1 MNIEINNKNYEVII
15 EYKNNKNMYLRVKKD
30 LKIYITAPKYIREK
44 EIKNFINNNI
54 DSVYKQLN
62 TFENNKI
69 NQKNKLLFLGYSYD
83 ISYIDK
89 KEVIFGSN
97 KVFIGKSIDIDK
109 WYKNEAKTIF
119 KDRLDYCY
127 NLFEENI
134 SYPNLKIRKMT
145 SKWGVCNI
153 SDRTIT
159 LNLELIK
166 LDTKYLD
173 YVIVHEL
180 CHLIYPNHSKYFW
193 NLVSKYIDNYKKYR
207 NEMKNII

>member
-134 SYPNLKIRKMT
+134 SYPNLKIRKMI